1 MALAPTSKA
10 IGAVTA
16 ALQTRITSHTNGIP
30 VTVGRPEKNATG
42 RGLNLFLYEI
52 SYDPHLKNFPLDEG
66 QKPPLW
72 LVLKYILTAFE
83 REDESDSAV
92 AHEVLGLGMRAI
104 YHDDLLRLEGLDA
117 FNIVPALESNPEELH
132 VTFDDAPSDLLAKLM
147 EGGKEKF
154 RLSIAFQVRPVMIA
168 STEPPAYSLLVG
180 VDYTQDPPEP
190 VVIDDTQPPSV
201 TASKYVGLEVI
212 PSLGAIISEIK
223 PTGFEVDEEV
233 VIKGTD
239 LHLSNLSV
247 RLGTIDLPVT
257 FQRPD
262 ELRFKVD
269 SALVNGATISAG
281 SHPISVIQTLSPEKK
296 RGSNMLIG
304 NLVPTLTTV
313 TVVSKTLA
321 TSPPPPP
328 NSVFATIKFTG
339 VLLGNV
345 TDDTVVALY
354 QNGKVVKMLD
364 VLTSSA
370 SQTARRLEMVNDDA
384 VPQAEYMVI
393 LRVNGQQALL
403 SPKINFVLP

>member
-1 MALAPTSKA
+1 
-10 IGAVTA
+10 
-16 ALQTRITSHTNGIP
+16 
-30 VTVGRPEKNATG
+30 
-42 RGLNLFLYEI
+42 
-52 SYDPHLKNFPLDEG
+52 
-66 QKPPLW
+66 
-72 LVLKYILTAFE
+72 
-83 REDESDSAV
+83 
-92 AHEVLGLGMRAI
+92 
-104 YHDDLLRLEGLDA
+104 
-117 FNIVPALESNPEELH
+117 
-132 VTFDDAPSDLLAKLM
+132 LAKLM

-201 TASKYVGLEVI
+201 TASKYVGLDVI
-212 PSLGAIISEIK
+212 PSLGAVISEIK

-247 RLGTIDLPVT
+247 RLGTIDLPVA

-296 RGSNMLIG
+296 RSSNMLIG
-304 NLVPTLTTV
+304 NLVPTLTRV
-313 TVVSKTLA
+313 TVV
-321 TSPPPPP
+321 PPPPP
-328 NSVFATIKFTG
+328 NSVFATINFTG

-403 SPKINFVLP
+403 SPKINLVLP